1 MLPGLCL
8 AALAITTLVS
18 ANKRVGVGL
27 FGLRGLPR
35 RRKPFQQSP
44 EAAMSESQT
53 HRPCIMSKLLR
64 DAGEALY
71 GPRWQTE
78 LARDLQASQDAI
90 RRWVNGADD
99 VPRKI
104 ELALLRLCMERANAI
119 DRILRRLKHV
129 ATPIKA

>member
-35 RRKPFQQSP
+35 RRKPFQQSL
-44 EAAMSESQT
+44 EAAMTESQT
-53 HRPCIMSKLLR
+53 HRPCIMGKLLR

>member
-1 MLPGLCL
+1 
-8 AALAITTLVS
+8 
-18 ANKRVGVGL
+18 
-27 FGLRGLPR
+27 
-35 RRKPFQQSP
+35 
-44 EAAMSESQT
+44 MSESQT

-78 LARDLQASQDAI
+78 LARDLQASEHAI
-90 RRWVNGADD
+90 RQWVNGADD

-129 ATPIKA
+129 ATPIKARCGWSAMGPLASRD